1 MAYVASDEMGQRVEP
16 LAACDA
22 DRWRGTGRHPYLTV
36 AIFSGVIGACIFI
49 LIYGVQVLDG
59 TYVDWIRNATGDFSQ
74 SYYGWS
80 FYRAS
85 AWHFPPGLMD
95 SVAYPSLTSIIYI
108 DSVPLFN
115 FIFKVLSPLLP
126 ETFQFFGIWGLV
138 CFVLNAALGSC
149 CVYRLTRSPL
159 YSTACSPLFALCT
172 FAMQRLY
179 THTALAANWVILAGI
194 LLVLMTFDKS
204 DRRRYM
210 LLWAALFAVGVS
222 VNIYYLPI
230 LGIIMVFFCIYR
242 CVTLRSGMPVLSVFA
257 SSLLGV
263 VVAFWFF
270 GGFYHL
276 SSNSG
281 ATASSIGSLS
291 ANLNTL
297 FNPMDTGLYLT
308 GFKGLLPSRGLARF
322 GQYEGYAYLGA
333 GLIAALVFVA
343 VRVLGRFGD
352 MRRWLAQ
359 RRLAACLVLL
369 CVLSLAIASWG
380 TLVSVGSHS
389 LLVIPYPA
397 PILSLFR
404 VFRSMGRFAWG
415 IWDIVAILVLVGLF
429 RLVTRRRAMLLLMV
443 ILVLQLVDMDG
454 MIANRQSLYVQRQSE
469 YVPLVNIDG
478 VKDLLSGKSHLLI
491 FEGAEYGGRVLDQI
505 HYDLGEAVLE
515 GGATINDFYYSRRDD
530 ASIDGATAEAQ
541 AELEE
546 GRPRAD
552 TLYCFLGFGEASK
565 YQDVLHLYYESG
577 FVFGSSTPIDGEEE
591 LGHIELAS
599 ARQLELP
606 VVNHVSLSG
615 YIEGDAIDWV
625 VGEGH
630 GYGIETRGLAVNDA
644 GITDAVVSVRGSRDG
659 GFGFMNIIQ
668 GDWGLS
674 VGLVSQVDAGTA
686 EISLGGTGSLAIY
699 RIGDAY
705 GEG

>member
-1 MAYVASDEMGQRVEP
+1 MAHVDSVKMGQEAAP
-16 LAACDA
+16 ALACDA
-22 DRWRGTGRHPYLTV
+22 DRWRDAKRRPYLTV
-36 AIFSGVIGACIFI
+36 ALFSGVIGACIFI

-59 TYVDWIRNATGDFSQ
+59 TYVDWIRNAAGDFAQ

-115 FIFKVLSPLLP
+115 FIFKVMSPLLP

-149 CVYRLTRSPL
+149 CVYRLTRSTL
-159 YSTACSPLFALCT
+159 YSVACSPFFALCT

-257 SSLLGV
+257 PSLLGV

-270 GGFYHL
+270 GGLYHL

-333 GLIAALVFVA
+333 GLIAALVFVIVGA
-343 VRVLGRFGD
+343 IGRFGD

-389 LLVIPYPA
+389 LFDIPYPA

-415 IWDIVAILVLVGLF
+415 VWDIVAIFVLVGLF
-429 RLVTRRRAMLLLMV
+429 RLVAKRGAMLLLLV

-454 MIANRQSLYVQRQSE
+454 MIANRQSLYVQRQGE

-530 ASIDGATAEAQ
+530 TAIDGATAEAQ

-546 GRPRAD
+546 GKPRAD
-552 TLYCFLGFGEASK
+552 TLYCFLGFGEAAK
-565 YQDVLHLYYESG
+565 YQDTLHLYYESG

-591 LGHIELAS
+591 LGHIELVS

-606 VVNHVSLSG
+606 DANHGSLSG
-615 YIEGDAIDWV
+615 YIESDAIDRAA
-625 VGEGH
+625 GEGR
-630 GYGIETRGLAVNDA
+630 GYGIEARGLAVNDA
-644 GITDAVVSVRGSRDG
+644 GKTDTMVSVRGNKDS

-668 GDWGLS
+668 GDWGLT
-674 VGLVSQVDAGTA
+674 VGLVSQVEAGTT

-705 GEG
+705 GQG

>member
-149 CVYRLTRSPL
+149 CVYRLTHSPL

-172 FAMQRLY
+172 FAIQRLY

-194 LLVLMTFDKS
+194 LLVLMTFDVP
-204 DRRRYM
+204 DRRRFVF
-210 LLWAALFAVGVS
+210 LWAALFAVGVS

-242 CVTLRSGMPVLSVFA
+242 CVTLRSGLPVLSVFV

-333 GLIAALVFVA
+333 GLIAALVFVI
-343 VRVLGRFGD
+343 VGVIGRFGD
-352 MRRWLAQ
+352 IRRWLAQ
-359 RRLAACLVLL
+359 RRLVACLVFL
-369 CVLSLAIASWG
+369 CVLSLAVASWG

-389 LLVIPYPA
+389 LFVIPYPA

-429 RLVTRRRAMLLLMV
+429 RLVAKRRAMLLLMAL
-443 ILVLQLVDMDG
+443 IVLQLVDMDG
-454 MIANRQSLYVQRQSE
+454 MIANRQSLYAQRQSE

-478 VKDLLSGKSHLLI
+478 VKDLLSGKNHLLI

-515 GGATINDFYYSRRDD
+515 AGATINDFYYSRRDD

-541 AELEE
+541 TELEE

-552 TLYCFLGFGEASK
+552 TLYCFLGFEEASK
-565 YQDVLHLYYESG
+565 YQDTLHLYYESG
-577 FVFGSSTPIDGEEE
+577 FVFGSSTPIDGEKE
-591 LGHIELAS
+591 LGHIELAT
-599 ARQLELP
+599 ARQFEFSSSYQAP
-606 VVNHVSLSG
+606 LSD
-615 YIEGDAIDWV
+615 YIENGTINEATAD
-625 VGEGH
+625 
-630 GYGIETRGLAVNDA
+630 GYSYGME
-644 GITDAVVSVRGSRDG
+644 VRGASANGAAATDDMVPEKGSKAGR
-659 GFGFMNIIQ
+659 FGLMNVLQ
-668 GDWGLS
+668 SDWKLS
-674 VGLVSQVDAGTA
+674 VGFIPQTEVETA
-686 EISLGGTGSLAIY
+686 EISLSGTGNLAIY
-699 RIGDAY
+699 RIVDAHE
-705 GEG
+705 GE